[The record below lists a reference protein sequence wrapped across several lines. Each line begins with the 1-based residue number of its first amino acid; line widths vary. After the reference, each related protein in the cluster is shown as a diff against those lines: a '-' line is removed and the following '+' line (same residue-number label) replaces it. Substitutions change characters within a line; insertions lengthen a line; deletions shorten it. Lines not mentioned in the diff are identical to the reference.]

1 MNRLFHLITH
11 PKEGLLV
18 AMGHFCH
25 GVSDKRYLKWVYRIV
40 FGKKLNIDNPQT
52 FNEKLCW
59 LKVYYQKPLF
69 TQLADKYRVKQ
80 IVAEKIGEEYVVPC
94 YGKWKHVDE
103 IDFNQLPNRA
113 FLKSIHDSGG
123 GILVDQTKGVNWK
136 ALHRRFNHRTM
147 EGRNNYWHL
156 REWPYKNIEPC
167 IIAEEYLD
175 EGTGH
180 ELHDYKFW
188 CFNGKPTYMYVTNKG
203 KVIKENFYDMDFNPV
218 AIDHGFERTV
228 PEYEKPENFNKMK
241 ELAAIL
247 SKDIP
252 FVRIDFFNVNGHL
265 YFGEFTFYDWG
276 GMRPFRNGWDEIL
289 GEKLV
294 LPVG

>member
-1 MNRLFHLITH
+1 MERLFYLITH
-11 PKEGLLV
+11 PRDSLLV
-18 AMGHFCH
+18 IMGRLGH
-25 GVSDKRYLKWVYRIV
+25 GVSDKTYLKWVYRIV
-40 FGKKLNIDNPQT
+40 FGKKLDIDNPQT

-59 LKVYYQKPLF
+59 MKVNYRKPIL

-80 IVAEKIGEEYVVPC
+80 IVAKNIGEKYVVPC
-94 YGKWKHVDE
+94 YGTWKQVDD
-103 IDFNQLPNRA
+103 IDFSKLPQRV
-113 FLKSIHDSGG
+113 FLKSNHDSGG
-123 GILVDQTKGVNWK
+123 GVLVDQSKGIDWK
-136 ALHRRFNHRTM
+136 VLHKRFNYRTL

-156 REWPYKNIEPC
+156 REWPYKDIEPC

-180 ELHDYKFW
+180 EIHDYKFL
-188 CFNGKPTYMYVTNKG
+188 CFNGRPTFMYITNKG

-276 GMRPFRNGWDEIL
+276 GMHPFRNGWDEVL
-289 GEKLV
+289 GEYIH
-294 LPVG
+294 LPMK